1 MVNWFDDHFFMLEQ
15 AYMEIKSAVVENGWS
30 FQGLFGIRHTSIWKG
45 KDVCRGS
52 RKVAQ
57 NPFSQTLKIS
67 LIFNYYNLFYGQF
80 IMTISSSFHLS
91 NLGPEIHHPD
101 EIMGPEF

>member
-1 MVNWFDDHFFMLEQ
+1 MFEQ
-15 AYMEIKSAVVENGWS
+15 AYMEIKSAVVQNGWS
-30 FQGLFGIRHTSIWKG
+30 FQGLFGIGHTSCWKG

-57 NPFSQTLKIS
+57 NPFSQTLKSSFIY
-67 LIFNYYNLFYGQF
+67 NYYNIFHGQF
-80 IMTISSSFHLS
+80 IMTISSGFHLS
-91 NLGPEIHHPD
+91 HLGPEIQRPD